1 MLIENQE
8 YDKICTYLS
17 DVIHTFERRISMKRT
32 RTIFRKIT
40 AAAAASTLLLSG
52 SSTALAASYQE
63 AEKAALSQFIKGFS
77 SYWDVVMEDQE
88 KAMAGTKAIMTLKL
102 EDGGKTLLSAAS
114 GGMDFSWLNTLTMDM
129 TAAVTEGKE
138 IVNGEILLND
148 SPLCNMNMYMD
159 LNELVEYL
167 QIPELSE
174 TWMKMPLLDSLEIS
188 EEELAQTFES
198 EEEIQAYLE
207 YMEAY
212 KASMKNNF
220 KVLSD
225 LTTFLPDTATVSTL
239 LDRYGNII
247 IDSVAEGG
255 SSEETISVE
264 GISEDCTVYES
275 QITEAGVLS
284 MMENILTAA
293 KEDQELK
300 GLLDKWSETSG
311 EDLNAQLQA
320 NADALLA
327 DLTGE
332 GSDTAIVTS
341 KVWVNAD
348 GKIVGREISAEDE
361 TGSIPV
367 FTWKNPS
374 ADGNSALLLE
384 IGAEEET
391 MTFTGT
397 GQSAEGLLNGE
408 YVFAVN
414 GVKMLGV
421 RAENLETHPKVPGYY
436 NGRIGVSVLDAGTE
450 EAPNPLAAFG
460 LDINVVSDAEAKTNQ
475 IDLTVTNSGAALV
488 TLSVNGGYADA
499 SVSAPEQAVLDASLD
514 ITEEESELSYIQG
527 MDWTA
532 ILDNASAAGVPAEL
546 VGAFDQMIQQAVDT
560 ALNPPQ
566 EEEVTEAETAANAA

>member
-1 MLIENQE
+1 
-8 YDKICTYLS
+8 
-17 DVIHTFERRISMKRT
+17 MKRT

-77 SYWDVVMEDQE
+77 SYWDIVMEDQE

-499 SVSAPEQAVLDASLD
+499 SVSAPEQAVLDASFD

-566 EEEVTEAETAANAA
+566 EEEVTEAETVANAA

>member
-1 MLIENQE
+1 
-8 YDKICTYLS
+8 
-17 DVIHTFERRISMKRT
+17 MKRT

-264 GISEDCTVYES
+264 GISEDCTIYES

-320 NADALLA
+320 NVDALLA

-436 NGRIGVSVLDAGTE
+436 NGRIGVSVLDTGTE

-499 SVSAPEQAVLDASLD
+499 SVSVPEQAVLDASLD

>member
-1 MLIENQE
+1 
-8 YDKICTYLS
+8 
-17 DVIHTFERRISMKRT
+17 MKRT
-32 RTIFRKIT
+32 RTLFRKIT

-52 SSTALAASYQE
+52 SSTVLAASYQE
-63 AEKAALSQFIKGFS
+63 AEKVALSQFIKGFS

-88 KAMAGTKAIMTLKL
+88 KAMAGTKAVMTLKL

-138 IVNGEILLND
+138 IVNGAILLND

-198 EEEIQAYLE
+198 EEEMQAYME

-225 LTTFLPDTATVSTL
+225 LTSFLPDTATVSAL

-247 IDSVAEGG
+247 IDSTAEGT

-284 MMENILTAA
+284 MMKNILTTA

-311 EDLNAQLQA
+311 EDLNAQLQT

-332 GSDTAIVTS
+332 GSDAAVVTS
-341 KVWVNAD
+341 KAWVNAD
-348 GKIVGREISAEDE
+348 GKIIGREISAEDE

-374 ADGNSALLLE
+374 SDEKSALFIE
-384 IGAEEET
+384 FGAGEET

-414 GVKMLGV
+414 SVKMLGIK
-421 RAENLETHPKVPGYY
+421 AENLETHPKVPGYY
-436 NGRIGVSVLDAGTE
+436 NGKIGVSVLDAGTE

-460 LDINVVSDAEAKTNQ
+460 LDINVASDAEAKTNQ
-475 IDLTVTNSGAALV
+475 VDFTVTNSGAALV

-514 ITEEESELSYIQG
+514 ITEEGAETSYIQG

-532 ILDNASAAGVPAEL
+532 ILDNASAAGAPAEL
-546 VGAFDQMIQQAVDT
+546 VGAFDQMIQQAVDN

-566 EEEVTEAETAANAA
+566 EEEITETESAADAAA

>member
-1 MLIENQE
+1 
-8 YDKICTYLS
+8 
-17 DVIHTFERRISMKRT
+17 MKRT
-32 RTIFRKIT
+32 RTLFRKIT

-52 SSTALAASYQE
+52 SSTVLAASYQE

-88 KAMAGTKAIMTLKL
+88 KAMAGTKAVMTLKL

-138 IVNGEILLND
+138 IVNGAILLND

-198 EEEIQAYLE
+198 EEEMQAYME

-225 LTTFLPDTATVSTL
+225 LTSFLPDTATVSAL

-247 IDSVAEGG
+247 IDSTAEGT

-284 MMENILTAA
+284 MMKNILTTA

-311 EDLNAQLQA
+311 EDLNAQLQT
-320 NADALLA
+320 NADVLLA

-332 GSDTAIVTS
+332 GSDAAVVTS
-341 KVWVNAD
+341 KAWVNAD
-348 GKIVGREISAEDE
+348 GKIIGREISAEDE

-374 ADGNSALLLE
+374 SDEKSALFIE
-384 IGAEEET
+384 FGAGEET

-397 GQSAEGLLNGE
+397 GQSSEGLLNGE

-414 GVKMLGV
+414 SVKMLGIK
-421 RAENLETHPKVPGYY
+421 AENLETHPKVPGYY
-436 NGRIGVSVLDAGTE
+436 NGKIGVSVLDAGTE

-460 LDINVVSDAEAKTNQ
+460 LDINVASDAEAKTNQ
-475 IDLTVTNSGAALV
+475 VDFTVTNSGAALV

-514 ITEEESELSYIQG
+514 ITEEGAETSYIQG

-532 ILDNASAAGVPAEL
+532 ILDNASAAGAPAEL
-546 VGAFDQMIQQAVDT
+546 VGAFDQMIQQAVDN

-566 EEEVTEAETAANAA
+566 EEEITETESAADAAA

>member
-1 MLIENQE
+1 
-8 YDKICTYLS
+8 
-17 DVIHTFERRISMKRT
+17 MKRT
-32 RTIFRKIT
+32 RTLFRKIT

-52 SSTALAASYQE
+52 SSTVLAASYQE

-88 KAMAGTKAIMTLKL
+88 KAMAGTKAVMTLKL

-138 IVNGEILLND
+138 IVNGAILLND

-198 EEEIQAYLE
+198 EEEMQAYME

-225 LTTFLPDTATVSTL
+225 LTSFLPDTATVSAL

-247 IDSVAEGG
+247 IDSTAEGT

-284 MMENILTAA
+284 MMKNILTTA

-311 EDLNAQLQA
+311 EDLNAQLQT

-332 GSDTAIVTS
+332 GSDAAVVTS
-341 KVWVNAD
+341 KAWVNAD
-348 GKIVGREISAEDE
+348 GKIIGREISAEDE

-374 ADGNSALLLE
+374 SDEKSALFIE
-384 IGAEEET
+384 FGTGEET

-397 GQSAEGLLNGE
+397 GQSSEGLLNGE

-414 GVKMLGV
+414 SVKMLGIK
-421 RAENLETHPKVPGYY
+421 AENLETHPKVPGYY
-436 NGRIGVSVLDAGTE
+436 NGKIGVSVLDAGTE

-460 LDINVVSDAEAKTNQ
+460 LDINVASDAEAKTNQ
-475 IDLTVTNSGAALV
+475 VDFTVTNSGAALV

-514 ITEEESELSYIQG
+514 ITEEGAETSYIQG

-532 ILDNASAAGVPAEL
+532 ILDNASAAGAPAEL
-546 VGAFDQMIQQAVDT
+546 VGAFDQMIQQAVDN

-566 EEEVTEAETAANAA
+566 EEEITETESAADAAA

>member
-1 MLIENQE
+1 
-8 YDKICTYLS
+8 
-17 DVIHTFERRISMKRT
+17 MKRT

-63 AEKAALSQFIKGFS
+63 AEKAALSQFIQGFS

-225 LTTFLPDTATVSTL
+225 LTTFLPDTTTVSTL

-284 MMENILTAA
+284 MMENVLTAA

-320 NADALLA
+320 NVDALLE

-514 ITEEESELSYIQG
+514 ITEKESELSYIQG

>member
-1 MLIENQE
+1 
-8 YDKICTYLS
+8 
-17 DVIHTFERRISMKRT
+17 MKRT

-499 SVSAPEQAVLDASLD
+499 SVSAPEQAVLDASFD

-566 EEEVTEAETAANAA
+566 EEEVTEAETVANAA

>member
-1 MLIENQE
+1 
-8 YDKICTYLS
+8 
-17 DVIHTFERRISMKRT
+17 MKRT
-32 RTIFRKIT
+32 RTLFRKIT
-40 AAAAASTLLLSG
+40 AAAAVSALLFSSSG
-52 SSTALAASYQE
+52 TVLAASYQE

-88 KAMAGTKAIMTLKL
+88 KAMAGTKAVMTLKL
-102 EDGGKTLLSAAS
+102 EDGGKTLLSVAS

-138 IVNGEILLND
+138 IVNGAILLND

-198 EEEIQAYLE
+198 EEEMQAYME

-225 LTTFLPDTATVSTL
+225 LTSFLPDTATVSAL

-247 IDSVAEGG
+247 IDSTAEGT

-284 MMENILTAA
+284 MMKNILTTA

-311 EDLNAQLQA
+311 EDLNAQLQT

-332 GSDTAIVTS
+332 GSDAAVVTS
-341 KVWVNAD
+341 KAWVNAD
-348 GKIVGREISAEDE
+348 GKIIGREISAEDE

-374 ADGNSALLLE
+374 SDEKSALFIE
-384 IGAEEET
+384 FGAGEET

-397 GQSAEGLLNGE
+397 GQSSEGLLNGE

-414 GVKMLGV
+414 SVKMLGIK
-421 RAENLETHPKVPGYY
+421 AENLETHPKVPGYY
-436 NGRIGVSVLDAGTE
+436 NGKIGVSVLDAGTE

-460 LDINVVSDAEAKTNQ
+460 LDINVASDAEAKTNQ
-475 IDLTVTNSGAALV
+475 VDFTVTNSGAALV

-514 ITEEESELSYIQG
+514 ITEEGAETSYIQG

-532 ILDNASAAGVPAEL
+532 ILDNASAAGAPAEL
-546 VGAFDQMIQQAVDT
+546 VGAFDQMIQQAVDN

-566 EEEVTEAETAANAA
+566 EEEITETESAADAAA

>member
-1 MLIENQE
+1 
-8 YDKICTYLS
+8 
-17 DVIHTFERRISMKRT
+17 MKRT
-32 RTIFRKIT
+32 RTLFRKIT

-52 SSTALAASYQE
+52 SSTVLAASYQE

-88 KAMAGTKAIMTLKL
+88 KAMAGTKAVMTLKL

-138 IVNGEILLND
+138 IVNGAILLND

-198 EEEIQAYLE
+198 EEEMQAYME

-225 LTTFLPDTATVSTL
+225 LTSFLPDTATVSAL

-247 IDSVAEGG
+247 IDSTAEGT

-284 MMENILTAA
+284 MMKNILTTA

-311 EDLNAQLQA
+311 EDLNAQLQT

-332 GSDTAIVTS
+332 GSDAAVVTS
-341 KVWVNAD
+341 KEWVNAD
-348 GKIVGREISAEDE
+348 GKIIGREISAEDE

-374 ADGNSALLLE
+374 SDEKSALFIE
-384 IGAEEET
+384 FGAGEET

-414 GVKMLGV
+414 SVKMLGIK
-421 RAENLETHPKVPGYY
+421 AENLETHPKVPGYY
-436 NGRIGVSVLDAGTE
+436 NGKIGVSVLDAGTE

-460 LDINVVSDAEAKTNQ
+460 LDINVASDAEAKTNQ
-475 IDLTVTNSGAALV
+475 VDFTVTNSGAALV

-514 ITEEESELSYIQG
+514 ITEEGAETSYIQG

-532 ILDNASAAGVPAEL
+532 ILDNASAAGAPAEL
-546 VGAFDQMIQQAVDT
+546 VGAFDQMIQQAVDN

-566 EEEVTEAETAANAA
+566 EEEITETESAADAAA

>member
-1 MLIENQE
+1 
-8 YDKICTYLS
+8 
-17 DVIHTFERRISMKRT
+17 MKRT

-40 AAAAASTLLLSG
+40 AAAAASSLLLSG
-52 SSTALAASYQE
+52 SSTVFAASYQE
-63 AEKAALSQFIKGFS
+63 AEKAALSQFIADFS
-77 SYWDVVMEDQE
+77 AYWDVVMEDQE
-88 KAMAGTKAIMTLKL
+88 KAMAGSKAIMTLKL

-129 TAAVTEGKE
+129 TASVTEGKE

-159 LNELVEYL
+159 MTDLVEYL

-207 YMEAY
+207 AY
-212 KASMKNNF
+212 KASLKNNF

-225 LTTFLPDTATVSTL
+225 LTTFLPDTATVSAL

-247 IDSVAEGG
+247 IDSAAEGS

-300 GLLDKWSETSG
+300 GFLDKWSETSG

-384 IGAEEET
+384 IGAEEEV

-408 YVFAVN
+408 YVFALN
-414 GVKMLGV
+414 GVKMIGV
-421 RAENLETHPKVPGYY
+421 KTENLETDPMVPGYY
-436 NGRIGVSVLDAGTE
+436 NGKISVSVLDAGTE

-488 TLSVNGGYADA
+488 TLSVSGGYADA
-499 SVSAPEQAVLDASLD
+499 GASAPEQAVLDASLD
-514 ITEEESELSYIQG
+514 LTEEGSETSYLQG

-566 EEEVTEAETAANAA
+566 EEGATEAEAAADVAA

>member
-1 MLIENQE
+1 
-8 YDKICTYLS
+8 
-17 DVIHTFERRISMKRT
+17 MKRT

-52 SSTALAASYQE
+52 SSTVLAASYQE

-300 GLLDKWSETSG
+300 GLLDKWSETCG

-320 NADALLA
+320 NVDALLE

-436 NGRIGVSVLDAGTE
+436 NGRIGVSVLDAETE

-514 ITEEESELSYIQG
+514 ITEKESELSYIQG

>member
-1 MLIENQE
+1 
-8 YDKICTYLS
+8 
-17 DVIHTFERRISMKRT
+17 MKRT
-32 RTIFRKIT
+32 RTLFRKIT
-40 AAAAASTLLLSG
+40 AAAAVSALLFSSSG
-52 SSTALAASYQE
+52 TVLAASYQE

-88 KAMAGTKAIMTLKL
+88 KAMAGTKAVMTLKL

-138 IVNGEILLND
+138 IVNGAILLND

-198 EEEIQAYLE
+198 EEEMQAYME

-225 LTTFLPDTATVSTL
+225 LTSFLPDTATVSAL

-247 IDSVAEGG
+247 DSTAEGT

-284 MMENILTAA
+284 MMKNILTTA

-311 EDLNAQLQA
+311 EDLNAQLQT
-320 NADALLA
+320 NADVLLA

-332 GSDTAIVTS
+332 GSDAAVVTS
-341 KVWVNAD
+341 KAWVNAD
-348 GKIVGREISAEDE
+348 GKIIGREISAEDE

-374 ADGNSALLLE
+374 SDEKSALFIE
-384 IGAEEET
+384 FGAGEET

-397 GQSAEGLLNGE
+397 GQSSEGLLNGE

-414 GVKMLGV
+414 SVKMLGIK
-421 RAENLETHPKVPGYY
+421 AENLETHPKVPGYY
-436 NGRIGVSVLDAGTE
+436 NGKIGVSVLDAGTE

-460 LDINVVSDAEAKTNQ
+460 LDINVASDAEAKTNQ
-475 IDLTVTNSGAALV
+475 VDFTVTNSGAALV

-514 ITEEESELSYIQG
+514 ITEEGAETSYIQG

-532 ILDNASAAGVPAEL
+532 ILDNASAAGAPAEL
-546 VGAFDQMIQQAVDT
+546 VGAFDQMIQQAVDN

-566 EEEVTEAETAANAA
+566 EEEITETESAADAAA